1 MDKIWNEVV
10 EFIRTNGSTKDFVF
24 APSNGFEQVLDNP
37 IVPDDRILTLD
48 DLKRVRWFV
57 IHKGKLAQINLWVL
71 NTVITQL
78 KPVFANDVFVVF
90 AKKSKFNFKFKKLR
104 ADNIH
109 FKALLEGLKNIA
121 TGYGND
127 RMYEHT
133 HKDRMAVDVGN
144 NTVLANVLDYKM
156 YIHAGDLTLAPHLI
170 LDGYWEMWNTNVF
183 KKLVKDGMLVF
194 DIGANFGYYT
204 LIAADKVGDS
214 SKVYAFEPDPSNF
227 DFLTRNIEINGFEKR
242 AEALQVAVMNKEESM
257 KLFRYE
263 KHQGNCNLFYPQSG
277 ENMSIEE
284 VRTLSIDD
292 FVREYNVP
300 KVDRIKIDA
309 EGAEPYIFKGMKR
322 TIEENNNL
330 KIISEF
336 APLQITAAGY
346 EPRKFLEDVMS
357 YGFKLKYIHEHTS
370 EIRPID
376 FDTCL
381 KTELTTLFLE
391 F

>member
-24 APSNGFEQVLDNP
+24 APSNGFEQILDNP

-48 DLKRVRWFV
+48 DLKSVRWFV
-57 IHKGKLAQINLWVL
+57 IHKGRLAQINLWVL
-71 NTVITQL
+71 NMAITQL
-78 KPVFANDVFVVF
+78 KPVFANEVFVIF
-90 AKKSKFNFKFKKLR
+90 AKKSKFNFKLKKLR

-121 TGYGND
+121 TSYGND

-133 HKDRMAVDVGN
+133 HKDRMAVYVGN

-156 YIHAGDLTLAPHLI
+156 YFHTKDISLAPHLA
-170 LDGYWEMWNTNVF
+170 LNGYWEMWITNVF
-183 KKLVKDGMLVF
+183 KRLVKENIVVF

-214 SKVYAFEPDPSNF
+214 GKVYAFEPDPSIF
-227 DFLTRNIEINGFEKR
+227 EFLTRNIEINGFKNR
-242 AEALQVAVMNKEESM
+242 AEALQVAVMDKEESM
-257 KLFRYE
+257 KFFSFK
-263 KHQGNCNLFYPQSG
+263 KHLGDSNLFYQRND
-277 ENMSIEE
+277 EDVSIED
-284 VRTLSIDD
+284 VKTTSIDS
-292 FVREYNVP
+292 FVRKFNVS
-300 KVDRIKIDA
+300 KVDVIKTDA

-322 TIEENNNL
+322 TIEENSNL

-336 APLQITAAGY
+336 HPTHTAWY
-346 EPRKFLEDVMS
+346 NPRKFLEDIIS
-357 YGFKLKYIHEHTS
+357 YGFELKYIDEHTS

-381 KTELTTLFLE
+381 KAKDVLTLFLE